1 MDELNSI
8 LDNYDFDI
16 HFHKLEGFKSLVS
29 NSNLAPKKINF
40 LRSSSS
46 TNTVSWHGL
55 ITDAT
60 LWLSDEKMFPIMTR
74 YLNSI
79 QALGWNTLWFE
90 GKIRDLAALGMRLND
105 LSSLKTKKSLTGYF
119 GQFSL
124 KEEAAGKLRI
134 FAIVDSI
141 TQNLLSP
148 LHQFMFSVLKKIPND
163 GTFDQETSIK
173 RSQEKSVL
181 SGCAFSF
188 DLSAATD
195 RLPVSLS
202 RKILSK
208 IFSDD
213 FADA

>member
-1 MDELNSI
+1 
-8 LDNYDFDI
+8 
-16 HFHKLEGFKSLVS
+16 
-29 NSNLAPKKINF
+29 
-40 LRSSSS
+40 
-46 TNTVSWHGL
+46 
-55 ITDAT
+55 
-60 LWLSDEKMFPIMTR
+60 
-74 YLNSI
+74 
-79 QALGWNTLWFE
+79 
-90 GKIRDLAALGMRLND
+90 MRLNE
-105 LSSLKTKKSLTGYF
+105 LSALKTKKSLTGYF

-163 GTFDQETSIK
+163 GTFDQEASIK
-173 RSQEKSVL
+173 RSQEKAVKSN
-181 SGCAFSF
+181 CAFSF

>member
-1 MDELNSI
+1 
-8 LDNYDFDI
+8 
-16 HFHKLEGFKSLVS
+16 
-29 NSNLAPKKINF
+29 
-40 LRSSSS
+40 
-46 TNTVSWHGL
+46 
-55 ITDAT
+55 
-60 LWLSDEKMFPIMTR
+60 
-74 YLNSI
+74 
-79 QALGWNTLWFE
+79 
-90 GKIRDLAALGMRLND
+90 MRLNE
-105 LSSLKTKKSLTGYF
+105 LSCLKTKKSMTGYF

-148 LHQFMFSVLKKIPND
+148 LHQFMFSVLKAMPND
-163 GTFDQETSIK
+163 GTFDQEASIK

-181 SGCAFSF
+181 SGKAYSF

-195 RLPVSLS
+195 RLPVQLT
-202 RKILSK
+202 RKIFSK